1 MMSDQAVLSPTACER
16 KALHPMKTLIAILA
30 CAAVFVAVPAGAM
43 QVAEVGKPAPAFSVT
58 GLDGNKLSL
67 HQFSGRPVYVNF
79 FATWCPPCKLELPN
93 IVKSYP
99 TYKAHV
105 VFVGLDQEESPDLIK
120 PFIKQY
126 SIPYLIGIDQ
136 GQVGAQY
143 GVAALPQSIF
153 IDKHGVIRAIWRGYI
168 PPDVFQHD
176 MALIAP

>member
-1 MMSDQAVLSPTACER
+1 
-16 KALHPMKTLIAILA
+16 MKPLIAALV
-30 CAAVFVAVPAGAM
+30 CAAVLVVVLPASAM
-43 QVAEVGKPAPAFSVT
+43 QIAEVGKPAPTFAVT
-58 GLDGNKLSL
+58 GMDGNKLSL
-67 HQFSGRPVYVNF
+67 QQFNGRPVFVNF

-105 VFVGLDQEESPDLIK
+105 VFVGLDQEESSDLLK

-126 SIPYLIGIDQ
+126 SIPYAIGIDQ

-153 IDKHGVIRAIWRGYI
+153 IDKHGIIRAMWRGYM
-168 PPDVFQHD
+168 PPNVFARD
-176 MALIAP
+176 MALISQ